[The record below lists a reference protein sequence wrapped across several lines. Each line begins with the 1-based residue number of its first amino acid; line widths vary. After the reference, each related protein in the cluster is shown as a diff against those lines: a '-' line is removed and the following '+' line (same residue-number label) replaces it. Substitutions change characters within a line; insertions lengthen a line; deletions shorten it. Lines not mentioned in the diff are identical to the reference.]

1 MKIFKILLIF
11 VVLQSSNI
19 YAYKISHNKGLA
31 SNESLENN
39 TSVLLGCSDSQSPYL
54 FNKMLQPRQH
64 NAVELT
70 PANTQ
75 EIWKGVIGFEGNYEI
90 SNLGRLKGLAIP
102 KNLKNNY
109 TYIKPELILKLY
121 KINSGYFCAK
131 LHKDGNSKTH
141 LIHRIVATAFISNP
155 ENKTDVNHKNGIKD
169 DNRAE
174 NLEWCTHSENL
185 IHAHKIGLKKP
196 TVGEKASGS
205 KLTDEQVLHIRNSKL
220 PRKQLQIMYNIQ
232 LNTISNIINRK
243 TWKHI

>member
-1 MKIFKILLIF
+1 
-11 VVLQSSNI
+11 VLQSGSIN
-19 YAYKISHNKGLA
+19 ANNFHHNKGTALG
-31 SNESLENN
+31 EIPKNN
-39 TSVLLGCSDSQSPYL
+39 TSVLLGCSDSRSPLYTS
-54 FNKMLQPRQH
+54 KMLQPRQH
-64 NAVELT
+64 NTVKLT
-70 PANTQ
+70 SPNSKQ
-75 EIWKGVIGFEGNYEI
+75 EIWKDVIGFEGNYEI

-121 KINSGYFCAK
+121 KINSGYFCAG
-131 LHKDGNSKTH
+131 LHKDGKSKTH

-196 TVGEKASGS
+196 TVGEKANGS
-205 KLTDEQVLHIRNSKL
+205 KLTEEQVLHIRNSKL
-220 PRKQLQIMYNIQ
+220 SRKQLQIMYNIQ